1 MDVQSS
7 NNSTATPLVAGPP
20 SSLPTDHG
28 TFTLRSYTYE
38 GVTHVAMTLGEP
50 ASSDAPLV
58 RMHSECL
65 TGDVLGSHRC
75 DCGDQLTAALE
86 AISSYGTGI
95 LLYLRGQEGRGI
107 GLENK
112 LRAYAL
118 QDTEGLDTVEANR
131 ALGLPDDARD
141 YRVAAEML
149 THLGC
154 QRIRLLSSN
163 PAKSDALTEHG
174 ITVVQRL
181 NLQLPD
187 RPENSAYLQS
197 KRQRM
202 NHDVPNGHPDL
213 NHSLE
218 LDVYKT
224 IATHEEVLAQLAQSE
239 DGFIAAR
246 SGDAEF
252 VSGELD
258 RRHLHCMRAAVR
270 AVLVGAGTVAADNP
284 RLTVRAVEGENP
296 VRVILDPRARIPRD
310 STVLQSGEAP
320 TLWLVGADA
329 TVPENLAEHVTV
341 ARLPQTTDDKIDPHA
356 VINLV
361 REHVSGS
368 ILIEGGG
375 QTVSDFLAAGAL
387 DRLFLTKAPVL
398 IGDGV
403 PGIRFDGSREMAKA
417 LRFPFRRYIFG
428 QDVCTEYMLS
438 PAARKHSAQMPAQ
451 LRGVE
456 PQSSN

>member
-1 MDVQSS
+1 MDVQKT
-7 NNSTATPLVAGPP
+7 NNSSAELIVGPP

-28 TFTLRSYTYE
+28 TFTLRSYTFNDI
-38 GVTHVAMTLGEP
+38 THVAMVMGDP

-75 DCGDQLTAALE
+75 DCGDQLSAALQ
-86 AISSYGTGI
+86 AISSSGAGI

-174 ITVVQRL
+174 IDVVQRL

-202 NHDVPNGHPDL
+202 NHDVPNGHPELD
-213 NHSLE
+213 HSLE

-224 IATHEEVLAQLAQSE
+224 IATHDEVLAQLAQSE
-239 DGFIAAR
+239 DGFIASR
-246 SGDAEF
+246 TGDAEF
-252 VSGELD
+252 VSGALD
-258 RRHLHCMRAAVR
+258 RRHLHCLRASVG
-270 AVLVGAGTVAADNP
+270 AVLVGAGTVVADNP
-284 RLTVRAVEGENP
+284 QLTVRAVEGENP

-310 STVLQSGEAP
+310 SKVLQSGEAP

-329 TVPENLAEHVTV
+329 PIEGELADHVTV
-341 ARLPQTTDDKIDPHA
+341 ARLAHPTSQKIDPHTVIA
-356 VINLV
+356 VI
-361 REHVSGS
+361 REHVTGS

-375 QTVSDFLAAGAL
+375 QTVSDFLSAGAL

-403 PGIRFDGSREMAKA
+403 PGIRFDGSSDMGKA
-417 LRFPFRRYIFG
+417 LRYPFRRYIFG

-438 PAARKHSAQMPAQ
+438 PAARTHSAQMPAQ

-456 PQSSN
+456 VQQSV